1 MNNIITT
8 SKKRERNRRHIE
20 RRFRRFCAL
29 LIVIVAAIEVLVVL
43 GSWII
48 TAVWPDIAM
57 RSLFSADGLR
67 WLFGQSTKALATDV
81 LVWLIMMCVA
91 SGAVAYSRLCSVF
104 VKHPLSYRQW
114 VALRFVFVEVLAY
127 VVMISL
133 LTLVPHAALLSVT
146 GLLFPSSFSTS
157 VVPQLAILA
166 TICSLTYGWVCGTV
180 RGLDG
185 MLTMLSKGIE
195 HLAPLFVLYILVAEL
210 YFTLLFIRF

>member
-1 MNNIITT
+1 M
-8 SKKRERNRRHIE
+8 
-20 RRFRRFCAL
+20 
-29 LIVIVAAIEVLVVL
+29 VL